1 MHFPFAKTIDYHV
14 ESQFRKDPAGRLVF
28 FPLGVKKQGYFV
40 DSATDEE
47 KIKAYLRKY
56 RGTAVLISLLVS
68 PSIYIPALLLD
79 LYGGAGSL
87 RHRVTTVI
95 ELSVVVMLFF
105 LTLSWA
111 RWVAYNQAMRSFT
124 ATLGEIGPESR
135 LGLSEVSD
143 RPRVRRLVLAGLAC
157 LILAAAA
164 LIGATRYSRSKV
176 ICPPKVAVDSH

>member
-1 MHFPFAKTIDYHV
+1 MRFPFAKTIDYQV
-14 ESQFRKDPAGRLVF
+14 ECQFRKDPAGRLFF
-28 FPLGVKKQGYFV
+28 FPFGVKKQGYFV
-40 DSATDEE
+40 DSKTDEE

-79 LYGGAGSL
+79 LYGGAGSV
-87 RHRVTTVI
+87 RHSVTIVI
-95 ELSVVVMLFF
+95 ELSVGVMLFF

-111 RWVAYNQAMRSFT
+111 RWVSYKQAMRSFT
-124 ATLGEIGPESR
+124 TTLSEIGPESR

-157 LILAAAA
+157 LILGAAA

-176 ICPPKVAVDSH
+176 VCPPTAASRGQ

>member
-1 MHFPFAKTIDYHV
+1 MRFPFAKTIDYQV

-28 FPLGVKKQGYFV
+28 FPFGVKEQGYFV
-40 DSATDEE
+40 DSKTDEE
-47 KIKAYLRKY
+47 KIRVYLRKY
-56 RGTAVLISLLVS
+56 RGTALLISLLVS

-79 LYGGAGSL
+79 LYGGAGSV

-95 ELSVVVMLFF
+95 ELSVFVMLFL

-111 RWVAYNQAMRSFT
+111 RWVAYKQAVGSFT
-124 ATLGEIGPESR
+124 TTLSEIGLESK

-143 RPRVRRLVLAGLAC
+143 RPQMRRLVLAGLAC
-157 LILAAAA
+157 LILGAAA

-176 ICPPKVAVDSH
+176 VCPPNAASSSQ